1 MSFLFFN
8 WLYLSNTLF
17 FLVNRIKA
25 KLFKP
30 LFNPDHLISF
40 FLTPLKNY
48 LKACAVFF
56 FSFFFFSLF
65 SFLLLSAGVE
75 ETNLEVADLSCLNWL
90 DSCNRTPPSL
100 NLFIWLAAAIW
111 PPSAGSD
118 VGKPASLPGRPSLS
132 LSLWLS
138 HPLPPCPS
146 LSLSLS
152 LTPRPLP
159 GPGRGW
165 TTGCCPPEPPPTA
178 PSPTPPPL
186 PPPPQ
191 SLFLAIFKD

>member
-8 WLYLSNTLF
+8 WLYLSNTFF

-56 FSFFFFSLF
+56 FSFFFFSLS

-146 LSLSLS
+146 LSLSFSNSQTPARAGSGLDNGLLPSWASADGS
-152 LTPRPLP
+152 LPNA
-159 GPGRGW
+159 
-165 TTGCCPPEPPPTA
+165 TA
-178 PSPTPPPL
+178 TATAASV
-186 PPPPQ
+186 
-191 SLFLAIFKD
+191 FIFSHL